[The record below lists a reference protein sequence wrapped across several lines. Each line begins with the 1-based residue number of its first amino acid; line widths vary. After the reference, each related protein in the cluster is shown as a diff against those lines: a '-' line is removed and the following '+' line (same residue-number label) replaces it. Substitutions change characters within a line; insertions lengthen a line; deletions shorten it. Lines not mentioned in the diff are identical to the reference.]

1 MEQSLEQQ
9 MQDVKAKASVCTDCR
24 LSETR
29 TQVVFG
35 EGNPNARIVLVGEG
49 PGEHED
55 KSGRPFVG
63 RAGRL
68 LDEILKEAQLRRED
82 LWITNVIKC
91 RACIINEDGRAR
103 NRPPRSDEVKACHKW
118 LDSEL
123 GLIKPS
129 VVICVGAPASN
140 LLIHKNFKMTEERGQ
155 WFTDSPYASAVMAVL
170 HPAYLLRQHGDV
182 YKQMRQ
188 LLIDD
193 LIAAKNKSTETP
205 KEQQQLTLF

>member
-1 MEQSLEQQ
+1 MEKSIKQKVQE
-9 MQDVKAKASVCTDCR
+9 VKEKALVCTDCQ

-35 EGNPNARIVLVGEG
+35 EGNPQAQLVLVGEG
-49 PGEHED
+49 PGDEED

-68 LDEILKEAQLRRED
+68 LDEVLEKVQLQRKD
-82 LWITNVIKC
+82 LWISNVIKC
-91 RACIINEDGRAR
+91 RACVIEEGSVR
-103 NRPPRSDEVKACHKW
+103 NRPPRADEVKACRKW
-118 LDSEL
+118 LDAEL
-123 GLIKPS
+123 NLIKPS
-129 VVICVGAPASN
+129 VIVCVGAPAAN

-155 WFTDSPYASAVMAVL
+155 WFTDSPYAPSVIAVL
-170 HPAYLLRQHGDV
+170 HPAYILRQHGEE

-193 LIAAKNKSTETP
+193 LIEAKKKSAETQ
-205 KEQQQLTLF
+205 ERQQLTLF